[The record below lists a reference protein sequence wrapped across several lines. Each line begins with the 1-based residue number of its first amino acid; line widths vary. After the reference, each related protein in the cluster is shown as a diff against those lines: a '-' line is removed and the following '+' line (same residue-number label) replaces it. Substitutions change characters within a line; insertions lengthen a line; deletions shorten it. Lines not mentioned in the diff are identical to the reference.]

1 MWIVMPETIEI
12 RFCGT
17 GNGIVGVGNAAAKT
31 I

>member
-1 MWIVMPETIEI
+1 MRVVMPEPIEI

-17 GNGIVGVGNAAAKT
+17 GDGIVGVGNAAAKT

>member
-1 MWIVMPETIEI
+1 MWIFMPEPIEI

-17 GNGIVGVGNAAAKT
+17 GDGIVGVGNATAKT